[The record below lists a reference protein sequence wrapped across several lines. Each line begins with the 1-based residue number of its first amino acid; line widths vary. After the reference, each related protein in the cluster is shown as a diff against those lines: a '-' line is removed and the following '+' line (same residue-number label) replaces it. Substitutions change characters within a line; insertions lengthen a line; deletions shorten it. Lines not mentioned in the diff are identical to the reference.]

1 MKRIKIDIPFKEI
14 KYIHHISDVHIR
26 NLKRHAEYEQVFDK
40 LYKKIGEN
48 RENSLIYVGGDI
60 AHSKTD
66 MSPELVDQT
75 SRFLTSLSEICPT
88 IVITGNHD
96 CNLNNRSRLDVLTPI
111 INNLNLPNLHYLKH
125 SGVYDVADV
134 SFVVWDVWE
143 DEENYIK
150 AKDFE
155 ADTKIVLYHGTVDRS
170 KTDVGF
176 SLPGKVT
183 IDYFDDY
190 DLGLIGDIHKRQYL
204 NEEKTIAYC
213 GSLIQQN
220 HGESIGHGYVLWEV
234 PTRTGEY
241 IEIPNDYGYY
251 TIDIDKGIVPPED
264 KAMPKKA
271 RLRVRI
277 SNTDGAQLKKC
288 LAVIH
293 HRYGIKDVTIT
304 RVDRRDR
311 VRGEQQIVIGD
322 VNDTDYQYELIEDY
336 LKRNHT
342 LTDEMLIKIKKLNED
357 INDELPPARVKRN
370 IDWKLKHFEFSN
382 MFCYGENNVVD
393 FTQLNGIV
401 GMFAPNAS
409 GKSTLLD
416 ALSFCLFDMTS
427 RTSKAASV
435 LNNKKKN
442 FNCKVNFEVSGLDYY
457 IERKATTR
465 SRDGH
470 VKVDVNFWMVDD
482 GGDII
487 SLNGD
492 QRRTTNY
499 NINRVIGTYEDF
511 ILSTLSTQNNFTVF
525 IDKTQKERKELLA
538 TFMGT
543 DIFDSLYQSANDK
556 ISETQTLLRDF
567 NKIDYGKMLADL
579 QKETTISEVKQT
591 NLLTKKD
598 NETKTYNDLNSQI
611 INLTIQ
617 LKPVDDTIRDIGV
630 LKKEKFNNKELLN
643 TTHKD
648 ENNVATEQYDLS
660 QVIRD
665 LELKVVTYESENVQ
679 EKYAEL
685 EKLEQERDIF
695 GVELDKLKA
704 DVRVKLD
711 KIDKLGNLKWD
722 ESCGYCMSNPF
733 TLDAIET
740 KKNLNKD
747 VELSKEY
754 METKKGMDNQIE
766 KMFKI
771 RAFKEELDEANSKLN
786 ESKLR
791 EDNLNY
797 SLQYINE
804 RKQNI
809 ENQIESISSEI
820 QRYKDQENNIK
831 YNKKI
836 KIKITKKELGLSDVD
851 DRISELNDDI
861 TEVHSDIKV
870 NDNEMRNINKKI
882 KEIQE
887 LEKQNQA
894 YHYYLDAVR
903 RDSIPYELL
912 EKAIPTI
919 EGEVNN
925 ILSQLVDFQLSLEMD
940 GKNINSNIV
949 YDDLN
954 QWPLELSSGMERF
967 ISSLAMRVGLI
978 NVSNLPRSNFLA
990 IDEGW
995 GTMDSDNI
1003 NSVYNLFQYL
1013 KAQFQFALIVSHV
1026 DSMRD
1031 AVDTLLEISKDSDF
1045 SSIKFD

>member
-1 MKRIKIDIPFKEI
+1 MKRTKIDIPFKEI

-26 NLKRHAEYEQVFDK
+26 NLKRHAEYEQVFEK
-40 LYKKIGEN
+40 LYEKIKEN
-48 RENSLIYVGGDI
+48 RDSSLIYIGGDI

-75 SRFLTSLSEICPT
+75 SRFLKSLSEICPT

-96 CNLNNRSRLDVLTPI
+96 CNLNNLNRLDVLTPI

-125 SGVYDVADV
+125 SGIYDIADV

-150 AKDFE
+150 ANDFE
-155 ADTKIVLYHGTVDRS
+155 ADTKVVLYHGTVDRS

-190 DLGLIGDIHKRQYL
+190 DMGLIGDIHKRQYL

-220 HGESIGHGYVLWEV
+220 HGEGIGHGYLLWEV
-234 PTRTGEY
+234 PTRTAEY
-241 IEIPNDYGYY
+241 IEIPNDFGYY
-251 TIDIDKGIVPPED
+251 TIDIDNGIVPD
-264 KAMPKKA
+264 VKGMPKKA

-277 SNTDGAQLKKC
+277 SNTDGAQLKKA

-304 RVDRRDR
+304 RVDRRER
-311 VRGEQQIVIGD
+311 VRGEHQVVIGD

-336 LKRNHT
+336 LKRNHAI
-342 LTDEMLIKIKKLNED
+342 TDDMLVKIKTLNED
-357 INDELPPARVKRN
+357 INNELPPARVKRN
-370 IDWKLKHFEFSN
+370 IDWKLKNFEFSN
-382 MFCYGENNVVD
+382 MFCYGENNYVD
-393 FTQLNGIV
+393 FTQLDGIV

-416 ALSFCLFDMTS
+416 ALSFCLFDITS
-427 RTSKAASV
+427 RTTRAASV

-442 FNCKVNFEVSGLDYY
+442 FNCKVNFEVGGLDYY

-470 VKVDVNFWMVDD
+470 VKVDVNFWMVDE
-482 GGDII
+482 GGDIV

-499 NINRVIGTYEDF
+499 NINRVIGTYDDF

-543 DIFDSLYQSANDK
+543 NIFDTLYQSANDK

-579 QKETTISEVKQT
+579 QKETTILEVKQT
-591 NLLTKKD
+591 DLLSKKD
-598 NETKTYNDLNSQI
+598 DETKIHNDLNSQI
-611 INLTIQ
+611 INLTTQ
-617 LKPVDDTIRDIGV
+617 LKPVDDTIRDIDV
-630 LKKEKFNNKELLN
+630 LEKDKSENEELLD
-643 TTHKD
+643 TTHN
-648 ENNVATEQYDLS
+648 EESNVTTEQYDLS
-660 QVIRD
+660 AVIDD
-665 LELKVVTYESENVQ
+665 LKSKIKIYEKDNIQ
-679 EKYAEL
+679 EQYAEL
-685 EKLEQERDIF
+685 EKLEKERSLFEI
-695 GVELDKLKA
+695 ELDKLKA
-704 DVRVKLD
+704 EVRVKLD
-711 KIDKLGNLKWD
+711 KIDKLKDVKYD
-722 ESCGYCMSNPF
+722 ENCEFCMSNPL

-740 KKNLNKD
+740 EKNLDKD
-747 VELSKEY
+747 KELAHQY
-754 METKKGMDNQIE
+754 MEKKESMDKKIE
-766 KMFKI
+766 KMSNV
-771 RAFKEELDEANSKLN
+771 RAFKEELDKAKSQLSEG
-786 ESKLR
+786 KLR

-797 SLQYINE
+797 GLQYINE

-809 ENQIESISSEI
+809 ENQIESINGEI
-820 QRYKDQENNIK
+820 KRYKEQENNIK
-831 YNKKI
+831 FNDTIKDKI
-836 KIKITKKELGLSDVD
+836 SKKELELSDVD
-851 DRISELNDDI
+851 DNISELNDEI

-870 NDNEMRNINKKI
+870 NDNEMKNINKKI
-882 KEIQE
+882 KEISE

-925 ILSQLVDFQLSLEMD
+925 ILSQLVDFQMALEMD

-949 YDDLN
+949 YDDVN

-1013 KAQFQFALIVSHV
+1013 KTQFQFALIVSHV

-1031 AVDTLLEISKDSDF
+1031 AVDTLLEITKDSDF
-1045 SSIKFD
+1045 SKIKFD

>member
-1 MKRIKIDIPFKEI
+1 MKRTKVDIPFKEI

-26 NLKRHAEYEQVFDK
+26 NLKRHAEYEQVFEK
-40 LYKKIGEN
+40 LYDKIKEN
-48 RENSLIYVGGDI
+48 RENSLIYIGGDI

-75 SRFLTSLSEICPT
+75 SRFLKSLSEICPT

-96 CNLNNRSRLDVLTPI
+96 CNLNNLNRLDVLTPI

-150 AKDFE
+150 ASDFK
-155 ADTKIVLYHGTVDRS
+155 ADTKVALYHGTVDRS

-190 DLGLIGDIHKRQYL
+190 DMGLIGDIHKRQYL

-220 HGESIGHGYVLWEV
+220 HGEGIGHGYLLWEV
-234 PTRTGEY
+234 PTRTAEY

-251 TIDIDKGIVPPED
+251 TIDIDDGIVPDVDDMPE
-264 KAMPKKA
+264 KA
-271 RLRVRI
+271 RLRVRV

-293 HRYGIKDVTIT
+293 HRHGIKDVTIT
-304 RVDRRDR
+304 RVDRRER
-311 VRGEQQIVIGD
+311 VRGEEHIVIGD

-342 LTDEMLIKIKKLNED
+342 ITDESLVKIKKLNEE
-357 INDELPPARVKRN
+357 INNELPPARVKRN
-370 IDWKLKHFEFSN
+370 INWKLKNFEFSN
-382 MFCYGENNVVD
+382 MFCYGENNYVD
-393 FTQLNGIV
+393 FTQLDGIV

-416 ALSFCLFDMTS
+416 ALSFCLFDVTS
-427 RTSKAASV
+427 RTTKAASV
-435 LNNKKKN
+435 LNNKKKS
-442 FNCKVNFEVSGLDYY
+442 FNCKVNFEVAGLDYF

-470 VKVDVNFWMVDD
+470 VKVEVNFWMVDD

-499 NINRVIGTYEDF
+499 NINRVIGTYDDF

-543 DIFDSLYQSANDK
+543 DIFDTLYQSANDK

-567 NKIDYGKMLADL
+567 NKVDYGKILADL
-579 QKETTISEVKQT
+579 QKETTILEVNQT
-591 NLLTKKD
+591 NLLSKKD
-598 NETKTYNDLNSQI
+598 GESKVYNDLNSQI
-611 INLTIQ
+611 INLTTQ
-617 LKPVDDTIRDIGV
+617 LKPVDDTIRDINI
-630 LKKEKFNNKELLN
+630 LEKENSDNEELLD
-643 TTHKD
+643 TTHK
-648 ENNVATEQYDLS
+648 EESNVTTEQYDLS
-660 QVIRD
+660 QVISD
-665 LELKVVTYESENVQ
+665 LESKIKIYEKDNVQ

-685 EKLEQERDIF
+685 EKLEQERNIF
-695 GVELDKLKA
+695 AVELDKLKA

-711 KIDKLGNLKWD
+711 KIDKLKGVTYD
-722 ESCGYCMSNPF
+722 PDCEHCMSNPL

-740 KKNLNKD
+740 EKNLDKD
-747 VELSKEY
+747 VGLSKEY
-754 METKKGMDNQIE
+754 MKKKEGMDTEIE
-766 KMFKI
+766 KMFKV
-771 RAFKEELDEANSKLN
+771 RAFKEELDKAKSQLSEG
-786 ESKLR
+786 KLR

-797 SLQYINE
+797 GLQYINE

-809 ENQIESISSEI
+809 ENQIQSTNNEI
-820 QRYKDQENNIK
+820 KRYKEQENNIK
-831 YNKKI
+831 FNDSI
-836 KIKITKKELGLSDVD
+836 KSKITKKELELSDVD
-851 DRISELNDDI
+851 KIISKLNDNI

-870 NDNEMRNINKKI
+870 NDNEMKNINKKI

-887 LEKQNQA
+887 LENQNQA

-912 EKAIPTI
+912 AKAIPTI

-925 ILSQLVDFQLSLEMD
+925 ILSQLVDFQMALEMD

-949 YDDLN
+949 YDDVN

-1013 KAQFQFALIVSHV
+1013 KTQFQFTLIVSHV

-1031 AVDTLLEISKDSDF
+1031 AVDTLLEITKDTDF
-1045 SSIKFD
+1045 SKIKFD

>member
-1 MKRIKIDIPFKEI
+1 MKRTKIDIPFKEI

-26 NLKRHAEYEQVFDK
+26 NLKRHAEYEQVFEK
-40 LYKKIGEN
+40 LYKKIKEN
-48 RENSLIYVGGDI
+48 RENSLIYIGGDI

-75 SRFLTSLSEICPT
+75 SRFLKSLSEICPT

-96 CNLNNRSRLDVLTPI
+96 CNLNNLNRLDVLTPI

-125 SGVYDVADV
+125 SGIYDIADV

-150 AKDFE
+150 ANDFE
-155 ADTKIVLYHGTVDRS
+155 ADTKVVLYHGTVDRS

-190 DLGLIGDIHKRQYL
+190 DMGLIGDIHKRQYL

-220 HGESIGHGYVLWEV
+220 HGESIGHGYLLWEV

-251 TIDIDKGIVPPED
+251 TIDIDDGIVPNV
-264 KAMPKKA
+264 KGVPKKA

-277 SNTDGAQLKKC
+277 SNTDGAQLKKA

-304 RVDRRDR
+304 RVDRRER
-311 VRGEQQIVIGD
+311 VRGEHQVVIGD

-336 LKRNHT
+336 LKRNHAI
-342 LTDEMLIKIKKLNED
+342 TDDMLVKIKNLNED
-357 INDELPPARVKRN
+357 INNELPPARVKRN
-370 IDWKLKHFEFSN
+370 IDWKLKNFEFSN
-382 MFCYGENNVVD
+382 MFCYGENNYVD
-393 FTQLNGIV
+393 FTQLDGIV

-416 ALSFCLFDMTS
+416 ALSFCLFDITS
-427 RTSKAASV
+427 RTTRAASV

-442 FNCKVNFEVSGLDYY
+442 FNCKVNFEVGGLDYY

-482 GGDII
+482 GGDIV

-499 NINRVIGTYEDF
+499 NINRVIGTYDDF

-543 DIFDSLYQSANDK
+543 NIFDTLYQSANDK

-567 NKIDYGKMLADL
+567 NKTDYGRMLADL
-579 QKETTISEVKQT
+579 QKETTILEVKQT
-591 NLLTKKD
+591 DLLSKKD
-598 NETKTYNDLNSQI
+598 DKTKIYNDLNSQI
-611 INLTIQ
+611 INLTTQ
-617 LKPVDDTIRDIGV
+617 LKPVDDTIRDIDI
-630 LKKEKFNNKELLN
+630 LEKEKSDSEELLDTAHN
-643 TTHKD
+643 
-648 ENNVATEQYDLS
+648 EESNVVTEQYDLS
-660 QVIRD
+660 AVIDD
-665 LELKVVTYESENVQ
+665 LKSKIKIYEKDNIQ
-679 EKYAEL
+679 EQYAEL
-685 EKLEQERDIF
+685 EKLEKERSLFEI
-695 GVELDKLKA
+695 ELDKLKA
-704 DVRVKLD
+704 EVRVKLD
-711 KIDKLGNLKWD
+711 KTAKLKD
-722 ESCGYCMSNPF
+722 VTYDPDCEHCMSNPL

-740 KKNLNKD
+740 EKNLSKD
-747 VELSKEY
+747 VELAKEY
-754 METKKGMDNQIE
+754 KEKKEGMDKEIE
-766 KMFKI
+766 KMSNV
-771 RAFKEELDEANSKLN
+771 RAFKEELDKAKSQLSEG
-786 ESKLR
+786 KLR
-791 EDNLNY
+791 DDNLNY
-797 SLQYINE
+797 GLQYINE

-809 ENQIESISSEI
+809 ENQIESVNSEI
-820 QRYKDQENNIK
+820 KRYKEQENNIK
-831 YNKKI
+831 YNEKVKD
-836 KIKITKKELGLSDVD
+836 KITTKELELSDID
-851 DRISELNDDI
+851 KKISELNDDI

-882 KEIQE
+882 KEISE

-925 ILSQLVDFQLSLEMD
+925 ILSQLVDFQMALEMD

-949 YDDLN
+949 YDDVN

-1013 KAQFQFALIVSHV
+1013 KTQFQFALIVSHV

-1031 AVDTLLEISKDSDF
+1031 AVDTLLEITKDSDF
-1045 SSIKFD
+1045 SKIKFD

>member
-1 MKRIKIDIPFKEI
+1 MKRTKIDIPFKEI
-14 KYIHHISDVHIR
+14 KYIHHISDIHIR
-26 NLKRHAEYEQVFDK
+26 NLKRHAEYEQVFEK
-40 LYKKIGEN
+40 LYDKIKEN
-48 RENSLIYVGGDI
+48 RENSLIYIGGDI

-75 SRFLTSLSEICPT
+75 SRFLKSLSEICPT

-96 CNLNNRSRLDVLTPI
+96 CNLNNLNRLDVLTPI

-143 DEENYIK
+143 DEEDYIK
-150 AKDFE
+150 ANDFE
-155 ADTKIVLYHGTVDRS
+155 ADTKVVLYHGTVDRS

-183 IDYFDDY
+183 IDYFDGY

-204 NEEKTIAYC
+204 DKEKTIAYC

-220 HGESIGHGYVLWEV
+220 HGESIGHGYLLWEV
-234 PTRTGEY
+234 PTRTAEY
-241 IEIPNDYGYY
+241 IEIPNDFGYY
-251 TIDIDKGIVPPED
+251 TIDIDNGLVPDVKE
-264 KAMPKKA
+264 MPKKA

-304 RVDRRDR
+304 RVDRRER
-311 VRGEQQIVIGD
+311 VRGEEQVVIGD
-322 VNDTDYQYELIEDY
+322 VNDTDYQYELIEDF
-336 LKRNHT
+336 LKRHHT
-342 LTDEMLIKIKKLNED
+342 ITDDMLVKIKNLNED
-357 INDELPPARVKRN
+357 INNELPPARVKRN
-370 IDWKLKHFEFSN
+370 IDWKIKNFEFSN
-382 MFCYGENNVVD
+382 MFCYGEDNYVD
-393 FTQLNGIV
+393 FTQLDGIV

-416 ALSFCLFDMTS
+416 ALSFCLFDVTS
-427 RTSKAASV
+427 RTTKAASV

-442 FNCKVNFEVSGLDYY
+442 FNCKVNFEVGGLDYY

-482 GGDII
+482 GGDIV

-499 NINRVIGTYEDF
+499 NINRVIGTYDDF

-543 DIFDSLYQSANDK
+543 DIFDTLYQSANDK

-567 NKIDYGKMLADL
+567 NKTDYGKMLADL
-579 QKETTISEVKQT
+579 QKETTILEVKQT
-591 NLLTKKD
+591 DLLSKKD
-598 NETKTYNDLNSQI
+598 DETKIHNDLNSQI
-611 INLTIQ
+611 INLTTQ
-617 LKPVDDTIRDIGV
+617 LKPVDDTIRDIDI
-630 LKKEKFNNKELLN
+630 LEKDKSENEELLDKAFN
-643 TTHKD
+643 
-648 ENNVATEQYDLS
+648 EESNVTTEQYDLS
-660 QVIRD
+660 AVIDD
-665 LELKVVTYESENVQ
+665 LKSKIKIYEKDNVQ

-685 EKLEQERDIF
+685 EKLEKERSLFEI
-695 GVELDKLKA
+695 ELDKLKA
-704 DVRVKLD
+704 EVRVKLD
-711 KIDKLGNLKWD
+711 KTNKLKD
-722 ESCGYCMSNPF
+722 VTHDPDCEHCMSNPL

-740 KKNLNKD
+740 EKNLSKD
-747 VELSKEY
+747 VELAKDYKE
-754 METKKGMDNQIE
+754 KKEGMDKEIE
-766 KMFKI
+766 KMSNA
-771 RAFKEELDEANSKLN
+771 RAFKEELDKAKSQLSEG
-786 ESKLR
+786 KLR
-791 EDNLNY
+791 NDNLNY
-797 SLQYINE
+797 GLQYINE

-809 ENQIESISSEI
+809 ENQIESVNSEI
-820 QRYKDQENNIK
+820 KRYKEQENNIK
-831 YNKKI
+831 YNEKVKD
-836 KIKITKKELGLSDVD
+836 KITTKELELSDVD
-851 DRISELNDDI
+851 KKISELNDDI

-882 KEIQE
+882 KEISE

-925 ILSQLVDFQLSLEMD
+925 ILSQLVDFQMALEMD

-949 YDDLN
+949 YDDVN

-1013 KAQFQFALIVSHV
+1013 KTQFQFALIVSHV

-1031 AVDTLLEISKDSDF
+1031 AVDTLLEITKDSDF
-1045 SSIKFD
+1045 SKIKFD

>member
-1 MKRIKIDIPFKEI
+1 LKRTKIDIPFKEI

-26 NLKRHAEYEQVFDK
+26 NLKRHAEYEQVFEK
-40 LYKKIGEN
+40 LYEKIKEN
-48 RENSLIYVGGDI
+48 RDSSLIYIGGDI

-75 SRFLTSLSEICPT
+75 SRFLKSLSEICPT

-96 CNLNNRSRLDVLTPI
+96 CNLNNLNRLDVLTPI

-125 SGVYDVADV
+125 SGIYDIADV

-150 AKDFE
+150 ANDFE
-155 ADTKIVLYHGTVDRS
+155 ADTKVVLYHGTVDRS

-190 DLGLIGDIHKRQYL
+190 DMGLIGDIHKRQYL

-220 HGESIGHGYVLWEV
+220 HGEGIGHGYLLWEV
-234 PTRTGEY
+234 PTRTAEY
-241 IEIPNDYGYY
+241 IEIPNDFGYY
-251 TIDIDKGIVPPED
+251 TIDIDNGIVPD
-264 KAMPKKA
+264 VKGMPKKA

-277 SNTDGAQLKKC
+277 SNTDGAQLKKA

-304 RVDRRDR
+304 RVDRRER
-311 VRGEQQIVIGD
+311 VRGEHQVVIGD

-336 LKRNHT
+336 LKRNHAI
-342 LTDEMLIKIKKLNED
+342 TDDMLVKIKTLNED
-357 INDELPPARVKRN
+357 INNELPPARVKRN
-370 IDWKLKHFEFSN
+370 IDWKLKNFEFSN
-382 MFCYGENNVVD
+382 MFCYGENNYVD
-393 FTQLNGIV
+393 FTQLDGIV

-416 ALSFCLFDMTS
+416 ALSFCLFDITS
-427 RTSKAASV
+427 RTTRAASV

-442 FNCKVNFEVSGLDYY
+442 FSCKVNFEVGGLDYY

-470 VKVDVNFWMVDD
+470 VKVDVNFWMVDE
-482 GGDII
+482 GGDIV

-499 NINRVIGTYEDF
+499 NINRVIGTYDDF

-543 DIFDSLYQSANDK
+543 NIFDTLYQSANDK

-567 NKIDYGKMLADL
+567 NKTDYGKMLADL
-579 QKETTISEVKQT
+579 QKETTILEVKQT
-591 NLLTKKD
+591 DLLSKKD
-598 NETKTYNDLNSQI
+598 DETKIHNDLNSQI
-611 INLTIQ
+611 INLTTQ
-617 LKPVDDTIRDIGV
+617 LKPVDDTIRDIDV
-630 LKKEKFNNKELLN
+630 LEKDKSENEELLDTAHN
-643 TTHKD
+643 
-648 ENNVATEQYDLS
+648 EESNVTTEQYDLS
-660 QVIRD
+660 AVIDD
-665 LELKVVTYESENVQ
+665 LKSKIKIYEKDNIQ
-679 EKYAEL
+679 EQYAEL
-685 EKLEQERDIF
+685 EKLEKERSLFEI
-695 GVELDKLKA
+695 ELDKLKA
-704 DVRVKLD
+704 EVRVKLD
-711 KIDKLGNLKWD
+711 KIDKLKDVKYD
-722 ESCGYCMSNPF
+722 ENCEFCMSNPL

-740 KKNLNKD
+740 EKNLDKD
-747 VELSKEY
+747 KELAHQY
-754 METKKGMDNQIE
+754 MEKKESMDKKIE
-766 KMFKI
+766 KMSNV
-771 RAFKEELDEANSKLN
+771 RAFKEELDKAKSQLSEG
-786 ESKLR
+786 KLR

-797 SLQYINE
+797 GLQYINE

-809 ENQIESISSEI
+809 ENQIESINGEI
-820 QRYKDQENNIK
+820 KRYKEQENNIK
-831 YNKKI
+831 FNDTIKDKI
-836 KIKITKKELGLSDVD
+836 SKKELELSDVD
-851 DRISELNDDI
+851 DNISELNDEI

-870 NDNEMRNINKKI
+870 NDNEMKNINKKI
-882 KEIQE
+882 KEISE

-925 ILSQLVDFQLSLEMD
+925 ILSQLVDFQMALEMD

-949 YDDLN
+949 YDDVN

-1013 KAQFQFALIVSHV
+1013 KTQFQFALIVSHV

-1031 AVDTLLEISKDSDF
+1031 AVDTLLEITKDSDF
-1045 SSIKFD
+1045 SKIKFD

>member
-1 MKRIKIDIPFKEI
+1 MKRTKVDIPFKEI

-26 NLKRHAEYEQVFDK
+26 NLKRHAEYEQVFEK
-40 LYKKIGEN
+40 LYDKIKEN
-48 RENSLIYVGGDI
+48 RENSLIYIGGDI

-75 SRFLTSLSEICPT
+75 SRFLKSLSEICPT

-96 CNLNNRSRLDVLTPI
+96 CNLNNLNRLDVLTPI

-150 AKDFE
+150 ASDFK
-155 ADTKIVLYHGTVDRS
+155 ADTKVALYHGTVDRS

-190 DLGLIGDIHKRQYL
+190 DMGLIGDIHKRQYL

-220 HGESIGHGYVLWEV
+220 HGEGIGHGYLLWEV
-234 PTRTGEY
+234 PTRTAEY

-251 TIDIDKGIVPPED
+251 TIDIDDGIVPDVDDMPE
-264 KAMPKKA
+264 KA
-271 RLRVRI
+271 RLRVRV

-293 HRYGIKDVTIT
+293 HRHGIKDVTIT
-304 RVDRRDR
+304 RVDRRER
-311 VRGEQQIVIGD
+311 VRGEEHIVIGD

-342 LTDEMLIKIKKLNED
+342 ITDESLVKIKKLNEE
-357 INDELPPARVKRN
+357 INNELPPARVKRN
-370 IDWKLKHFEFSN
+370 INWKLKNFEFSN
-382 MFCYGENNVVD
+382 MFCYGEDNYVD
-393 FTQLNGIV
+393 FTQLEGIV

-416 ALSFCLFDMTS
+416 ALSFCLFDITS
-427 RTSKAASV
+427 RTNKAASV
-435 LNNKKKN
+435 LNNKKKS
-442 FNCKVNFEVSGLDYY
+442 FNCKVNFEVAGLDYF

-470 VKVDVNFWMVDD
+470 VKVEVNFWMIDD

-499 NINRVIGTYEDF
+499 NINRVIGTYDDF

-543 DIFDSLYQSANDK
+543 DIFDTLYQSANDK

-567 NKIDYGKMLADL
+567 NKVDYGRILADL
-579 QKETTISEVKQT
+579 QKETTMLEVNQT
-591 NLLTKKD
+591 NLLTRKD
-598 NETKTYNDLNSQI
+598 DESKTYNDLNSQI
-611 INLTIQ
+611 INLTTQ
-617 LKPVDDTIRDIGV
+617 LKPVDDTIRDIDI
-630 LKKEKFNNKELLN
+630 LEKEKSEATVGLDEAFNE
-643 TTHKD
+643 
-648 ENNVATEQYDLS
+648 ESNVVTEQYDLS

-665 LELKVVTYESENVQ
+665 LELKIVSYESENIQ

-695 GVELDKLKA
+695 GLELDKLKA
-704 DVRVKLD
+704 EVRVKLD
-711 KIDKLGNLKWD
+711 KVDKLKGVTHD
-722 ESCGYCMSNPF
+722 PDCEHCMNNPL

-740 KKNLNKD
+740 EKNLNKD

-754 METKKGMDNQIE
+754 MEKKKEKDTEVE
-766 KMFKI
+766 KMFKV
-771 RAFKEELDEANSKLN
+771 RAFKEELDKSNVTLN
-786 ESKLR
+786 EMKLR
-791 EDNLNY
+791 ADNLNY

-809 ENQIESISSEI
+809 ENQIESIGGEI
-820 QRYKDQENNIK
+820 KRYRNQENNIK
-831 YNKKI
+831 YNETI
-836 KIKITKKELGLSDVD
+836 KSKITKKELELSDID
-851 DRISELNDDI
+851 DKVSKLNEKI

-870 NDNEMRNINKKI
+870 NDNEMKNINTKI

-887 LEKQNQA
+887 LENKNQA

-912 EKAIPTI
+912 AKAIPTI

-925 ILSQLVDFQLSLEMD
+925 ILSQLVDFQMALEMD

-949 YDDLN
+949 YDDVN

-1013 KAQFQFALIVSHV
+1013 KGQFQFALIVSHV

-1031 AVDTLLEISKDSDF
+1031 AVDTLLEITKDTDF
-1045 SSIKFD
+1045 SKIKFD